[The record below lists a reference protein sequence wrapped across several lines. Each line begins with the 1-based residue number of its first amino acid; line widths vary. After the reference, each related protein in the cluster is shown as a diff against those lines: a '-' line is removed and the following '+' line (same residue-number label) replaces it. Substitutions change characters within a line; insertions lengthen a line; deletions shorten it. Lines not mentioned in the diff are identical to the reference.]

1 MPWATLHH
9 IFPFYFYKACVF
21 FQVSTFPPQTE
32 KMKHS
37 ASKYLRETE
46 ATFKKNKQTKKTTML
61 TQCTLMLSTLSD
73 SESELVPK
81 ALVNH
86 ENRVTKK

>member
-1 MPWATLHH
+1 
-9 IFPFYFYKACVF
+9 
-21 FQVSTFPPQTE
+21 
-32 KMKHS
+32 MKHS

-46 ATFKKNKQTKKTTML
+46 ETFKQKKTKTTKQTKKQTTML
-61 TQCTLMLSTLSD
+61 TQCTLMLSALSD

-81 ALVNH
+81 ASVNH

>member
-1 MPWATLHH
+1 M
-9 IFPFYFYKACVF
+9 FF

-46 ATFKKNKQTKKTTML
+46 ETFKQKKTQQNKTNKKKPTML
-61 TQCTLMLSTLSD
+61 TQCTLMLSALSD